1 MAQNTKINILDQIDV
16 NTPDTPINQNI
27 INNVEASGEIAQSS
41 NSETSSNPLDF
52 INKYLTKKNIYI
64 LCGIIIIAGLI
75 YYFYLKNNEKKKTSK
90 NKNEDVNIT
99 IPSDNSQTNHFIELP
114 ENNHSQMTQEEYN
127 RLIQQQLLQQQQQ
140 QQQQQPDLQQPNQE
154 VSNSLPVEQPTIVH
168 PGQDLQDQKLEVNDS
183 DEIESP
189 VLDNQNLTAD
199 EIKQISE
206 QLQKLQAEG
215 SN

>member
-16 NTPDTPINQNI
+16 NTPNTPINQNI
-27 INNVEASGEIAQSS
+27 INNVESSGDIAQSS

-90 NKNEDVNIT
+90 NQNEDINIT
-99 IPSDNSQTNHFIELP
+99 IPSDNSKTNHFIALP
-114 ENNHSQMTQEEYN
+114 ENNQSQMTQDEYN
-127 RLIQQQLLQQQQQ
+127 KLIQQQLLQQQQQ
-140 QQQQQPDLQQPNQE
+140 QQQQPDLQQQNLE

-168 PGQDLQDQKLEVNDS
+168 PGQDLQDQKLEINDS
-183 DEIESP
+183 DEIETP

>member
-16 NTPDTPINQNI
+16 NTPNTPINQNI
-27 INNVEASGEIAQSS
+27 INNVESSGDIAQSS

-90 NKNEDVNIT
+90 NQNEDINIT
-99 IPSDNSQTNHFIELP
+99 IPSDNSKTNHFIALP
-114 ENNHSQMTQEEYN
+114 ENNQSQMTQEEYSN
-127 RLIQQQLLQQQQQ
+127 LIQQQLLQQQQQ
-140 QQQQQPDLQQPNQE
+140 QQPNLQQPNLE

-183 DEIESP
+183 DEIETP